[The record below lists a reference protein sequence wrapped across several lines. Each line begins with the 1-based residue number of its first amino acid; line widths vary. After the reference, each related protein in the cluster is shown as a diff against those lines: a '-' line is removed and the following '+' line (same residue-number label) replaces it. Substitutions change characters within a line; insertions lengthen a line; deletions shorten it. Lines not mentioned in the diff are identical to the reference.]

1 MLGEKADRLENMSV
15 ANELRITGIPSTQNE
30 NLLDVFNNICNI
42 IEVPIPNLRT
52 IFRVKNKNNAT
63 VDGPIFVKLSLPYE
77 RNIITRSLSLFR
89 RNKGT
94 FLQLHHIGT
103 DSSTPIFINENLT
116 HTNSSLMRAA
126 TKFKKDKKVAAA
138 YSYRGRIYV
147 KTDLQSTPILIS
159 SLGMLEDLL
168 QTYFRET
175 SGRGD

>member
-1 MLGEKADRLENMSV
+1 
-15 ANELRITGIPSTQNE
+15 
-30 NLLDVFNNICNI
+30 
-42 IEVPIPNLRT
+42 
-52 IFRVKNKNNAT
+52 
-63 VDGPIFVKLSLPYE
+63 
-77 RNIITRSLSLFR
+77 
-89 RNKGT
+89 
-94 FLQLHHIGT
+94 
-103 DSSTPIFINENLT
+103 
-116 HTNSSLMRAA
+116 MRAA

>member
-1 MLGEKADRLENMSV
+1 M
-15 ANELRITGIPSTQNE
+15 
-30 NLLDVFNNICNI
+30 
-42 IEVPIPNLRT
+42 
-52 IFRVKNKNNAT
+52 
-63 VDGPIFVKLSLPYE
+63 
-77 RNIITRSLSLFR
+77 
-89 RNKGT
+89 
-94 FLQLHHIGT
+94 

-126 TKFKKDKKVAAA
+126 TKFKNDKKVAAA

-159 SLGMLEDLL
+159 SLAMLEDLM